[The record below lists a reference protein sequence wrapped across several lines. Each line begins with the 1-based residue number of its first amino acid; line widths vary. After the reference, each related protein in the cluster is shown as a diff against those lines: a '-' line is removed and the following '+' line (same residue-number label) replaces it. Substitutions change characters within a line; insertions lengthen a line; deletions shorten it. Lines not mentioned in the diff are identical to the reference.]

1 MPDQHNRRKWERQ
14 TLNPPELGYLL
25 SEDLEYKSGTAFIDP
40 PQSLYVD
47 LLNKGQG
54 GAALKTA
61 RRMEPDTAVRLL
73 TYNTNEKM
81 WYVGRGEVRRLA
93 PSNLINDTRRFNRSW
108 EISCLWPQNW
118 D

>member
-47 LLNKGQG
+47 LLNKGQE

-81 WYVGRGEVRRLA
+81 
-93 PSNLINDTRRFNRSW
+93 
-108 EISCLWPQNW
+108 
-118 D
+118 